1 MLCAGP
7 FREAKADEDAMRIGI
22 DLGGTKIEIA
32 ALGDDGRIV
41 YRERES
47 SHVGSYEKTVLAIKA
62 LVEAAEAKLGVRAT
76 VGIGTPGA
84 ISPVTGFIKGAN
96 STWLNGKPFDRDMSA
111 ALAREVRV
119 MNDANCF
126 TLSEAVDGA
135 GAGKR
140 VVFGVIVGTG
150 TGGGVCVDGHVL
162 TGPNA
167 IAGEWGHN
175 HMPWPKPEWGEV
187 PGPACYAEQ
196 PGCIETWLSGPGLA
210 AEYERLSGRKCATPQ
225 IDQAAAAG
233 DAAAQETMERYF
245 DRFARALAHVINMLD
260 PDAIV
265 IGGGLS
271 NIDAIYSRVPPLMK
285 PYVFTDVCVT
295 PILKNKHGD
304 SSGVRG
310 AAWLWRED
318 ETT

>member
-1 MLCAGP
+1 V
-7 FREAKADEDAMRIGI
+7 RIGV
-22 DLGGTKIEIA
+22 DVGGTKIEIA
-32 ALGDDGRIV
+32 ALDANGTIV
-41 YRERES
+41 LRERES
-47 SHVGSYEKTVLAIKA
+47 SPVGSYENTVRAIKD
-62 LVEAAEAKLGVRAT
+62 LVAAAEARLGKRAT

-84 ISPVTGFIKGAN
+84 ISPATGLIKNAN
-96 STWLNGKPFDRDMSA
+96 STWLNGKPFDRDISA
-111 ALAREVRV
+111 ALGREVRV

-150 TGGGVCVDGHVL
+150 TGGGICVDGRL
-162 TGPNA
+162 INGPNA
-167 IAGEWGHN
+167 IGGEWGHN
-175 HMPWPKPEWGEV
+175 HMPWSKPEWGEL
-187 PGPACYAEQ
+187 PGPPCYAEQ

-210 AEYERLSGRKCATPQ
+210 AEYERVSGRKCPTPQ
-225 IDQAAAAG
+225 ID
-233 DAAAQETMERYF
+233 DAAAKGDAHAKQTMERYY
-245 DRFARALAHVINMLD
+245 DRFARALAHVINILD
-260 PDAIV
+260 PDVIV

-271 NIDAIYSRVPPLMK
+271 NIETIYSRVPPLMT

-318 ETT
+318 EAVQSR